1 MNDAVYEPATAY
13 IIKKWELDIRADMPV
28 HIPDR
33 TRVDIAKLYKE
44 LDYRKG
50 AEIGT
55 ARGSHAITMIVN
67 NPKVKLYC
75 IDAWSTYD
83 GCNDFTDQDRLNE
96 YHNAA
101 RQRLNEYKG
110 IEIINEFSMDAVKR
124 FKDETLDFVY
134 IDANH
139 EFPYVAEDLF
149 YWSKKVRP
157 GGIVAGH
164 DYLNEPRK
172 DGMVQVKEVVHAYTE
187 AFNINPWFVVDKC
200 TQKRAGSFFWVKP

>member
-1 MNDAVYEPATAY
+1 VSNIAYDLATAY
-13 IIKKWELDIRADMPV
+13 IVNKWELDVRAEMPI
-28 HIPDR
+28 HIPKT
-33 TRVDIAKLYKE
+33 TRADIAKLYKE

-55 ARGSHAITMIVN
+55 ARGSHAITMMVN
-67 NPKVKLYC
+67 NPGMKLYC

-83 GCNDFTDQDRLNE
+83 GCNDFTDQNKLTE

-101 RQRLNEYKG
+101 KQRLNEYQG
-110 IEIINEFSMDAVKR
+110 IKIINEFSMDAVKR
-124 FKDETLDFVY
+124 FKDNSLDFVY

-164 DYLNEPRK
+164 DYLLEPRA
-172 DGMVQVKEVVHAYTE
+172 DGLIQVREVVKAYTE
-187 AFNINPWFVVDKC
+187 AFNISPWFVVDKA
-200 TQKRAGSFFWVKP
+200 TLNRAGSFFWVKQ